1 MVQNQQQNGT
11 GSLGV
16 RRLFRDYF
24 WPDFR
29 LSGGG
34 LGVGWTTENGREKKR
49 EREKRLQWDK
59 EARHIEE
66 GGRSLRNQ
74 TVLKL

>member
-1 MVQNQQQNGT
+1 MKQNQQQNGT

-34 LGVGWTTENGREKKR
+34 AGGGVDNRKWEEKRR

-59 EARHIEE
+59 EARHIE